1 LRQRLTELG
10 YNLNG
15 SQSQI
20 IGLEA
25 GTEQRTIVLRDAL
38 ESRGIFGSVF
48 CAPATARN
56 RALVRLSI
64 HAALT
69 DAQVERVASVCRDMR
84 SEVELDKWSSTRR
97 LGDELSSRR
106 RQRELDREH
115 SAITA

>member
-1 LRQRLTELG
+1 LTELG

-20 IGLEA
+20 IALEA

-56 RALVRLSI
+56 RALIRLSI
-64 HAALT
+64 HAGLS
-69 DAQVERVASVCRDMR
+69 DMQVEKIASVCRDIR
-84 SEVELDKWSSTRR
+84 SEVELDKWASSRR

-106 RQRELDREH
+106 RKRETMDEN
-115 SAITA
+115 TAVTA